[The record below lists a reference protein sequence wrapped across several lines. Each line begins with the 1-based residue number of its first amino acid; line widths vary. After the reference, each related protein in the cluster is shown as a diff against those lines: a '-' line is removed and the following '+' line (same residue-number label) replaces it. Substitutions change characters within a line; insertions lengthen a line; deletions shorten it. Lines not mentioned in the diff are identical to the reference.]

1 MDRILQIFK
10 EYDIDVLLAKKALV
24 SSELKKNKELQDK
37 LEKMM
42 ERIEKEIEIVRNMEY
57 ESDWTPDVGLE
68 PTTTGLKVLRSTDWA
83 NRV

>member
-10 EYDIDVLLAKKALV
+10 EYDIDVLLAKKTLV
-24 SSELKKNKELQDK
+24 SNELKKNKELQDK

-57 ESDWTPDVGLE
+57 ESD
-68 PTTTGLKVLRSTDWA
+68 
-83 NRV
+83 

>member
-1 MDRILQIFK
+1 MTRGCDEQNNNGAIHIIEYYSMDRILQIFK

-57 ESDWTPDVGLE
+57 ESD
-68 PTTTGLKVLRSTDWA
+68 
-83 NRV
+83 

>member
-24 SSELKKNKELQDK
+24 SNELKKNKELQDK

-57 ESDWTPDVGLE
+57 ESD
-68 PTTTGLKVLRSTDWA
+68 
-83 NRV
+83 